1 VVKQFVIFTVSLLL
15 TLILILCKDFSLEL
29 IKKKDLTSSNSG
41 MEEMILEE
49 VQQFVNFL
57 KPMAAGKCLANVV

>member
-1 VVKQFVIFTVSLLL
+1 
-15 TLILILCKDFSLEL
+15 
-29 IKKKDLTSSNSG
+29 

-57 KPMAAGKCLANVV
+57 KPMAAGKISYFTAKVI